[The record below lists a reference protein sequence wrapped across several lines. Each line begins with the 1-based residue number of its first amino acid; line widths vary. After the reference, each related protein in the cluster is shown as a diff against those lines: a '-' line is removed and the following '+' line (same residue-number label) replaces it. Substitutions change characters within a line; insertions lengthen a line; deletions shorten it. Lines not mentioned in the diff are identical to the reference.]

1 MKNDNDAEV
10 SKYRGNGK
18 QITFLTKLV
27 TVDRC
32 FLLKHMDH
40 GKIR

>member
-1 MKNDNDAEV
+1 MKKDNDAEV
-10 SKYRGNGK
+10 SKYRDGK

-27 TVDRC
+27 SVDRC
-32 FLLKHMDH
+32 FLLKHKDH

>member
-18 QITFLTKLV
+18 QITFLPNLV
-27 TVDRC
+27 SVDRC
-32 FLLKHMDH
+32 FLLKNTNY
-40 GKIR
+40 GKA